1 MPDQQPNE
9 RRQNEWLQKR
19 QQQIDKA
26 NKDPLN
32 QAALQWLRRTDETIS
47 EATQHCLQLMLWGL
61 DSARLGFPNKQQTNM
76 FEVTVIDMAAQANQ
90 LDVLRYLQGPPDESN
105 LTEDDLLTAGDKEHA
120 AWLLIDA
127 LDRQL
132 QSEPDN
138 NGIYPPQDPLR
149 LPGD

>member
-1 MPDQQPNE
+1 M
-9 RRQNEWLQKR
+9 QNQWLQQR
-19 QQQIDKA
+19 QQQIDRA
-26 NKDPLN
+26 NRDPLN
-32 QAALQWLRRTDETIS
+32 QAAFRWLRKTDATIS
-47 EATQHCLQLMLWGL
+47 DGSQYCLQLMQWGIEV
-61 DSARLGFPNKQQTNM
+61 AHLGFPNKRQTEM
-76 FEVTVIDMAAQANQ
+76 FEATMVELDAQANQ
-90 LDVLRYLQGPPDESN
+90 LDLLRYLQGPPDEPN
-105 LTEDDLLTAGDKEHA
+105 LTEDDLLTTGDKEHA

>member
-1 MPDQQPNE
+1 MPEDQQAK
-9 RRQNEWLQKR
+9 RYRQVQELNQE
-19 QQQIDKA
+19 
-26 NKDPLN
+26 PLN
-32 QAALQWLRRTDETIS
+32 QAALRWLRMTDETIS

-61 DSARLGFPNKQQTNM
+61 DSARLGFSNKQQTNM
-76 FEVTVIDMAAQANQ
+76 FEATVIDMAAQANQ
-90 LDVLRYLQGPPDESN
+90 LDLLRYLQGPPDEPTV
-105 LTEDDLLTAGDKEHA
+105 TEVDLLTAGDKEHA

-138 NGIYPPQDPLR
+138 NGIYPPQYPLR